1 VDRSAGLV
9 IDEGAAR
16 ALGSHCNLL
25 PIGIVEVIGDFQRG
39 EVIALFD
46 GTRYLGFG
54 VAKYNADDIRKIKG
68 KHSSLID
75 ETLLQNYGNGVLM
88 IRTITLRQ

>member
-1 VDRSAGLV
+1 
-9 IDEGAAR
+9 
-16 ALGSHCNLL
+16 
-25 PIGIVEVIGDFQRG
+25 
-39 EVIALFD
+39 LFD

-75 ETLLQNYGNGVLM
+75 ETLLRNYGNGVLM